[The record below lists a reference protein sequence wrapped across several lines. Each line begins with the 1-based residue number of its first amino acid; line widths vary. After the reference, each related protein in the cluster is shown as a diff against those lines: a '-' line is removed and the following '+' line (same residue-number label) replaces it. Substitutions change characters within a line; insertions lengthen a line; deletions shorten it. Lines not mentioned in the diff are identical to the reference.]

1 MSTLNLY
8 VVRYWKP
15 FPQSEHGGVEGYV
28 AENREQ
34 VEEMILETVDDWDAE
49 TIFDHKERIQK
60 VVSNAQVFV
69 LQDTMPTGL
78 QFKFRT

>member
-1 MSTLNLY
+1 MKALNLY
-8 VVRYWKP
+8 VVKYWKP
-15 FPQSEHGGVEGYV
+15 FPQSEYGGLEGYV

-49 TIFDHKERIQK
+49 VIFDYKERIQK
-60 VVSNAQVFV
+60 VVANAQAFV
-69 LQDTMPTGL
+69 LQDTMTTGL